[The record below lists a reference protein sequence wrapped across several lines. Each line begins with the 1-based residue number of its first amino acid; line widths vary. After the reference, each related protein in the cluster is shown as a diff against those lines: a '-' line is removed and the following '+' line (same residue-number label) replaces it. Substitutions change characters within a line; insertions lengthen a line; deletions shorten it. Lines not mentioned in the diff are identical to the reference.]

1 MSLSPEE
8 RESLST
14 NIQVPQRTPRSV
26 VEHTPHGSFAD
37 MSDLAEKVHQEYIPH
52 LQMHGVRKEITC
64 EATESGDGHSGAA
77 THFIRMPGEGAD
89 QIEAVCA
96 VHHARLMTSAL
107 EKGGYDVASRRIHP
121 NDIQPHLLHRA
132 EQGRVMRTAMEAPLY
147 AAGLRGE
154 DALFYRKSEELGKGG
169 GKRRTHLEE
178 LKSRRTPEHARGAV
192 EAALERVRAHGG
204 RNPAP
209 EPTIEFNGEDISLG
223 DSYGKVASLRRKT
236 EAPIPGARPGNTE
249 NYYMAGVKSPDGS
262 VESAPSSTRRLGINK
277 AGVPN
282 PKGGRKKNTPVY
294 DYDTSNENKP
304 GYTEEEMIKNPDL
317 RKSSEERAAA
327 GIPVG
332 GIQPRGFSKTNN
344 KALKVTMT
352 QLPKTKYPGETI
364 GESDGSETA
373 RYIRER
379 KERSTSTA
387 LSDISA
393 NLEAERLRGIEAKK
407 TATSSRNKAF
417 RVDWNDVP
425 RPE

>member
-1 MSLSPEE
+1 
-8 RESLST
+8 
-14 NIQVPQRTPRSV
+14 
-26 VEHTPHGSFAD
+26 

-52 LQMHGVRKEITC
+52 LQMHGVRKDITC

-121 NDIQPHLLHRA
+121 NDVQPHLLHRA
-132 EQGRVMRTAMEAPLY
+132 EQGRLMRTAMEAPLH

-154 DALFYRKSEELGKGG
+154 DALFDRKSEELGKGG
-169 GKRRTHLEE
+169 GKRSTHLEE

-204 RNPAP
+204 RTPAP
-209 EPTIEFNGEDISLG
+209 EPTIEFNGEDLSLG

-236 EAPIPGARPGNTE
+236 ETPIPGARPGNTE
-249 NYYMAGVKSPDGS
+249 NYYMAGYKSPDGS
-262 VESAPSSTRRLGINK
+262 VESPPSSTRRLGINK

-332 GIQPRGFSKTNN
+332 GIQPRGFSKTSN

-364 GESDGSETA
+364 GESDGSET

-379 KERSTSTA
+379 KERSTSRA

-393 NLEAERLRGIEAKK
+393 NLEAERLRAIEAKK

-417 RVDWNDVP
+417 KVDWNDVP